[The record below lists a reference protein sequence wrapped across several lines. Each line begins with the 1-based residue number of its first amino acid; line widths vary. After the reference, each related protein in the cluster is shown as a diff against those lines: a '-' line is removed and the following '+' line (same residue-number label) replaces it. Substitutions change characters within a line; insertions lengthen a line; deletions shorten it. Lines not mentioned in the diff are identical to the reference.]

1 MTKIFDFTYLKK
13 QLLQHKSTL
22 VKAHIVAVF
31 AAITVVLQPLFI
43 PLLID
48 DLLLEGNGRLTSKLD
63 YILPAGWSE
72 PMHYIGITL
81 AITLFLRFSGF
92 ALNILQTKVFTG
104 ISQEICYNIRL
115 RVLGRLQNIAVKY
128 FEQNGTG
135 KTASLFTTDI
145 DTVESF
151 ISKSI
156 SKLILSVLQLIAT
169 AAILLWINVKIGL
182 FILLLYPAVIF
193 LTVKL
198 GKSVKKLKGS
208 ENKAI
213 AGFQE
218 KITDFLE
225 AVHEL
230 RVSRRD
236 KHFLT
241 HIKSSAG
248 TMRDAIISSQWKTD
262 AASRGSFV
270 LFLAGFDLF
279 RVAAV
284 YVALTSPDLSVG
296 EMIAIF
302 SYLWVLMGPVQELI
316 GIQYSWFGASA
327 AMDRVNTFINQD
339 EEMKGN
345 LSGEFSVGE
354 KTGVEIAFDKVS
366 FSYTEGVSVLD
377 EVSLKIPA
385 GQHVAIVGATGGGK
399 STLVQVLTGLYKP
412 LNGTVSL
419 NNQDIYAIGLDTV
432 REMTGVVLQA
442 PGLFQSTVRENILM
456 GEHADD
462 EEVWRSLQVACL
474 DEFIREQADGLDTQ
488 VGSRGLKLSG
498 GQRQRLAIARMV
510 LRKPQIVILDEAT
523 SALDPQTE
531 NEVHKRLKA
540 FLENRTT
547 ITVAHRLSAVKQA
560 EKIYV
565 FENGKIIQDG
575 SHDDLV
581 SQDGLY
587 SKLYNDKEKTHER
600 SEIHA

>member
-1 MTKIFDFTYLKK
+1 MSKVFDYNYLKG
-13 QLLQHKSTL
+13 QLLQHKSAL
-22 VKAHIVAVF
+22 LKAHVIAVI

-48 DLLLEGNGRLTSKLD
+48 DILLEGDGRLTKKLD
-63 YILPAGWSE
+63 LLVPETWNE
-72 PMHYIGITL
+72 PVHYIAITL
-81 AITLFLRFSGF
+81 VLTLFLRFTGF
-92 ALNILQTKVFTG
+92 VLNIFQTKVFTG
-104 ISQEICYNIRL
+104 ISQQICYNIRL
-115 RVLGRLQNIAVKY
+115 KVLSRLQNISVKY

-156 SKLILSVLQLIAT
+156 SRLLLSVLQLIAT
-169 AAILLWINVKIGL
+169 AAILLLINVTIGL
-182 FILLLYPAVIF
+182 FILLLYPAVVF

-198 GKSVKKLKGS
+198 GKSVKSLKGT

-213 AGFQE
+213 ASFQE
-218 KITDFLE
+218 KVTDFLE

-236 KHFLT
+236 KYLLT
-241 HIKSSAG
+241 NIKSSAG
-248 TMRDAIISSQWKTD
+248 KMRDAITSSQWKSD

-284 YVALTSPDLSVG
+284 FVALTSSDLSVG

-316 GIQYSWFGASA
+316 GIQYAWFGASA
-327 AMDRVNTFINQD
+327 ALDRVNGFINED
-339 EEMKGN
+339 EEHKGRQQEDLTLDVKN
-345 LSGEFSVGE
+345 GI
-354 KTGVEIAFDKVS
+354 EISFDKVS
-366 FSYTEGVSVLD
+366 FSYLEGVPVLD
-377 EVSLKIPA
+377 RVSLTIEA

-412 LNGTVSL
+412 QDGVISLNGK
-419 NNQDIYAIGLDTV
+419 DIYSLGLDNI
-432 REMTGVVLQA
+432 RELTGVVLQA

-456 GEHADD
+456 GEKAED
-462 EEVWRSLQVACL
+462 EVVWEALHIACL
-474 DEFIREQADGLDTQ
+474 DDFIREQPKALDTE

-531 NEVHKRLKA
+531 NEVHKRLKK
-540 FLENRTT
+540 FLKDRTT

-565 FENGKIIQDG
+565 FENGSIIQNG

-587 SKLYNDKEKTHER
+587 SKLYNEGDK
-600 SEIHA
+600 SS

>member
-1 MTKIFDFTYLKK
+1 MNKVFDYGYLKQ
-13 QLLQHKSTL
+13 QLLLHKSAL
-22 VKAHIVAVF
+22 IKAHFIAVI

-48 DLLLEGNGRLTSKLD
+48 DILLEGNGRLTDKLD
-63 YILPAGWSE
+63 LLLPEAWHE
-72 PMHYIGITL
+72 PIHYIALTLILTLSLRIT
-81 AITLFLRFSGF
+81 GF
-92 ALNILQTKVFTG
+92 VLNIFQTKVFTG
-104 ISQEICYNIRL
+104 ISQKICYNIRL
-115 RVLGRLQNIAVKY
+115 KVLSRLQDISVKY

-156 SKLILSVLQLIAT
+156 SRLLLSVLQLIAT
-169 AAILLWINVKIGL
+169 AAILLLINVKIGL
-182 FILLLYPAVIF
+182 FILLLYPAVVF

-198 GKSVKKLKGS
+198 GKSVKNLKGT

-213 AGFQE
+213 AAFQE
-218 KITDFLE
+218 KVTDFLE

-236 KHFLT
+236 KYLLDN
-241 HIKSSAG
+241 IKDSAG
-248 TMRDAIISSQWKTD
+248 DMRDAITSSQWKSE

-284 YVALTSPDLSVG
+284 FVALTSPDLSVG

-316 GIQYSWFGASA
+316 GIQYAWFGASA
-327 AMDRVNTFINQD
+327 ALDRVNKFINED
-339 EEMKGN
+339 EEHQGTKANDLALDEAG
-345 LSGEFSVGE
+345 GI
-354 KTGVEIAFDKVS
+354 EISFENVS
-366 FSYTEGVSVLD
+366 FSYLEGVPVLD
-377 EVSLKIPA
+377 KVSLKIPA

-412 LNGTVSL
+412 QSGVICLNGH
-419 NNQDIYAIGLDTV
+419 DIYKLGLDNI
-432 REMTGVVLQA
+432 REITGVVLQA

-456 GEHADD
+456 GEKADD
-462 EEVWRSLQVACL
+462 EAVWNALHIACL
-474 DEFIREQADGLDTQ
+474 DEFIRDQPRALDTP

-510 LRKPQIVILDEAT
+510 LRRPQIVILDEAT

-531 NEVHKRLKA
+531 NEVHKRLKK
-540 FLENRTT
+540 FLKDRTT
-547 ITVAHRLSAVKQA
+547 ITVAHRLSAVRQA

-565 FENGKIIQDG
+565 FENGRIIQNG
-575 SHDDLV
+575 RHEDLV
-581 SQDGLY
+581 TQDGLY
-587 SKLYNDKEKTHER
+587 SKLYNDGEKVNE
-600 SEIHA
+600 